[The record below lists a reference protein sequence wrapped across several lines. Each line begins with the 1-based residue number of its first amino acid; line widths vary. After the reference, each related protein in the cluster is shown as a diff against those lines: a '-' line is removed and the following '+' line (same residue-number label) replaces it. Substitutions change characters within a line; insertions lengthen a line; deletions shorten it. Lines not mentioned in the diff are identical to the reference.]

1 MSTVIIIDCH
11 CQICSVQPWETKSC
25 NQRRVPHSASRKICI
40 LIQERMTKKRGEKE
54 DEAKCR
60 WLFIMSTT
68 LWASRAKRKMGVGEL
83 NKLLFIEE
91 LNAVEYFSASGEV
104 AKYLPMKS
112 TQHTHAKMKRTAV
125 SL

>member
-1 MSTVIIIDCH
+1 MGDQILQPTTCATF
-11 CQICSVQPWETKSC
+11 CQSQNLHFNP
-25 NQRRVPHSASRKICI
+25 RKND
-40 LIQERMTKKRGEKE
+40 KKEGGKE

-68 LWASRAKRKMGVGEL
+68 LWASRAKRKTGVGEL